1 MIEVPFNLNN
11 PFRGKMKSMEHKG
24 YWNPNRNDK
33 QEKQKLLII
42 NLILRHSQWN
52 NEQKSVVLPD
62 KYQTR
67 KSYLKWKVGLI
78 QIS

>member
-1 MIEVPFNLNN
+1 MMEVPFNLNN
-11 PFRGKMKSMEHKG
+11 PFRGEMKSMEHRG

-33 QEKQKLLII
+33 QEKQKSLII
-42 NLILRHSQWN
+42 NLRHSQWN

-67 KSYLKWKVGLI
+67 KSYLKWKAGLI

>member
-1 MIEVPFNLNN
+1 MMEVPFNLNN
-11 PFRGKMKSMEHKG
+11 PFRGEMKSMEHKG

-33 QEKQKLLII
+33 QEKQNLLII
-42 NLILRHSQWN
+42 NLRHSQWN
-52 NEQKSVVLPD
+52 NEQKSVVLLD

-67 KSYLKWKVGLI
+67 QSYLKWKVGLI

>member
-1 MIEVPFNLNN
+1 MMEVPFNLNN
-11 PFRGKMKSMEHKG
+11 PFRGEMKSMEHKG
-24 YWNPNRNDK
+24 YWNLNRNDK

-42 NLILRHSQWN
+42 NLILHHSQWN